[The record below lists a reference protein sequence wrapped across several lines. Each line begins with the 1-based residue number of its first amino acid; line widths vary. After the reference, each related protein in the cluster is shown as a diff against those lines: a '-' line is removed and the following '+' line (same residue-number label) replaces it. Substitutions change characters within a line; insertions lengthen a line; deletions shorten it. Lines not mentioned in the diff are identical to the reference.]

1 MDNIALAM
9 AMVAALGVAA
19 HWLAWRFHLPAI
31 ITLLVTGFVLGPVF
45 HLVNPMETLGPLM
58 RPLISV
64 AVAIILFEG
73 GLHLRFE
80 TLHDAQKS
88 VRRLIVLGAPI
99 GWILI
104 SAGLHWITQ
113 LSWAVSVTFG
123 GLLVVTGP
131 TVIMPLLRSAR
142 LKARVSSLLK
152 WEGIVNDP
160 IGALFAVVS
169 FEFFTFMQN
178 DAHGGMG
185 SMVGTIA
192 FLLLI
197 ISVITILVSR
207 VMVWLFEHG
216 HVPEYL
222 KKPFLLAVVIG
233 LYVFANFLQ
242 DEGGLLA
249 VTIMGMT
256 LANNSSLTSIEELR
270 RFKESMAVILVA
282 GVFIILTANLDITL
296 FYQMDWRD
304 AAFVLAL
311 LFVIRPLTVFASTA
325 WTGLPWQEKLLV
337 GWIAPRGVVCVA
349 IAGLFGPLLVAQGYA
364 DGEKVV
370 PLAFLVVIV
379 TVILHGFTLRYLGRK
394 LGLVHEK
401 ANGVILVG
409 VHDWTIQ
416 LAESLTKID
425 IPVIMADRNWIRL
438 KKARLRNL
446 NSYFGEI
453 LSEETEY
460 VIDLAQY
467 RYLLAATDNPAYNAL
482 VCSKFAH
489 ELGRDNVYQL
499 SIPADDEKGHR
510 SIARTVSGRRFV
522 HQEMG
527 FYEIWDMFRS
537 GWRFKATPLSED
549 FNFNK
554 FCETN
559 PDSIVV
565 GSVNEK
571 GALRFTRV
579 GAELKPKPDEI
590 LLSFIFK
597 QPENTSQEE

>member
-1 MDNIALAM
+1 
-9 AMVAALGVAA
+9 
-19 HWLAWRFHLPAI
+19 
-31 ITLLVTGFVLGPVF
+31 
-45 HLVNPMETLGPLM
+45 
-58 RPLISV
+58 V

-88 VRRLIVLGAPI
+88 VRRLIILGAPI
-99 GWILI
+99 GWFLI
-104 SAGLHWITQ
+104 SAGLHAIAD

-160 IGALFAVVS
+160 IGALFAVLS
-169 FEFFTFMQN
+169 FEFFVFMQ
-178 DAHGGMG
+178 DESHGGVG
-185 SMVGTIA
+185 SMIVTIA
-192 FLLLI
+192 ALLLVI
-197 ISVITILVSR
+197 CVITVLVSR
-207 VMVWLFEHG
+207 IMVWLFEHG
-216 HVPEYL
+216 HIPEYL
-222 KKPFLLAVVIG
+222 KKPFLLSVVIG

-249 VTIMGMT
+249 VTIMGVT
-256 LANNSSLTSIEELR
+256 LANSSDLTSIEEIR

-282 GVFIILTANLDITL
+282 GVFIILTASLDIAL
-296 FYQMDWRD
+296 FYEMGWKDF
-304 AAFVLAL
+304 AFVAAL
-311 LFVIRPLTVFASTA
+311 LFVIRPLTVFASTVA
-325 WTGLPWQEKLLV
+325 TGLPWQEKLLV

-349 IAGLFGPLLVAQGYA
+349 IAGLFGPLLVAQGYE
-364 DGEKVV
+364 DGAKMV
-370 PLAFLVVIV
+370 PMAFLIVMV
-379 TVILHGFTLRYLGRK
+379 TVILHGFTLVFLGKRLK
-394 LGLVHEK
+394 LVYEK
-401 ANGVILVG
+401 ANGVIIVG

-416 LAESLTKID
+416 LAESLTKME
-425 IPVIMADRNWIRL
+425 IPVMMVDRNWVRL
-438 KKARLRNL
+438 KKARLQNF

-453 LSEETEY
+453 LSDETEY
-460 VIDLAQY
+460 SIDLAQY

-482 VCSKFAH
+482 VCSKFSH

-499 SIPADDEKGHR
+499 SVPADDEKGHR

-537 GWRFKATPLSED
+537 GWRFKGTTLSED
-549 FNFNK
+549 FDFNK

-559 PDSIVV
+559 PDSILV

-571 GALRFTRV
+571 GGLRFARV
-579 GAELKPKPDEI
+579 GAELKPKAGESLI
-590 LLSFIFK
+590 SFIFK
-597 QPENTSQEE
+597 TPENNKEEGKTANETA